1 MVACKNC
8 GRELNE
14 GAKFCPECGAE
25 VIVEEFS
32 DENQFCPSCGY
43 KMPKGLKFCPECGSP
58 TSNTPQVNNTANNT
72 GNSVVNK
79 EKDPTLAAIL
89 SFLIVGLGQI
99 YLGLTK
105 KGIILFIGAVIS
117 LILTLVIIGFV
128 TWLLIWGYSIY
139 DAHNSAQKM
148 NKGMVVEDR
157 IDIHNLF

>member
-1 MVACKNC
+1 MVECKNC
-8 GRELNE
+8 GSELKE
-14 GAKFCPECGAE
+14 DTE
-25 VIVEEFS
+25 V
-32 DENQFCPSCGY
+32 
-43 KMPKGLKFCPECGSP
+43 CPECGSP
-58 TSNTPQVNNTANNT
+58 TSNTPQTNNTAT
-72 GNSVVNK
+72 PVVKK
-79 EKDPTLAAIL
+79 EKSAGLAAIL